1 MNVTARPSVS
11 RSRSRSRLRPLLAG
25 APCLLACAV
34 FLTVFQTSRARLP
47 DPMATHFVGSGHADG
62 FTSPG
67 TFQLQGL
74 GLLLGLAVLFVVL
87 GYVTDTPR
95 PLVVIAWATVGLLS
109 FVLAQVVLGNAGAES
124 ARQVRLTPWQLL
136 AALGVAAVTGGIGL
150 LVTRGWNRAE
160 PGAVAGE
167 GTGRPPGLALRP
179 GETAFWTHT
188 QVSRGF
194 GIAGPSVLAL
204 GATLIPLT
212 GAAPGAVLLIAGLL
226 FCLFAGIRTTADRHG
241 LTVTMLWLPWPRL
254 RIPLDRIVEA
264 TAQDVDAL
272 RDMGGWGYRVRRG
285 RSGIV
290 LRSGEALVV
299 RLSNGREFV
308 VTTDDAAR
316 AAALLNGLVER
327 GRGHAAPTDR
337 RG

>member
-1 MNVTARPSVS
+1 MNVTARPK
-11 RSRSRSRLRPLLAG
+11 RNRLRLLLVG
-25 APCLLACAV
+25 VPHLLACAV
-34 FLTVFQTSRARLP
+34 FLTVFLTSSAHLP
-47 DPMATHFVGSGHADG
+47 DPMATHFVGSGRADG

-67 TFQLQGL
+67 TFQFQGL
-74 GLLLGLAVLFVVL
+74 GLLLGLAALFVVL

-95 PLVVIAWATVGLLS
+95 PLVVIAWATAGLLS

-124 ARQVRLTPWQLL
+124 ARQVRLAPWQLL
-136 AALGVAAVTGGIGL
+136 AALGVAAATGGIGL

-160 PGAVAGE
+160 PGAGVRKGA
-167 GTGRPPGLALRP
+167 GRPPGLALRP
-179 GETAFWTHT
+179 GETAFWTHS
-188 QVSRGF
+188 QGSRGF
-194 GIAGPSVLAL
+194 GIAGLAVLAL

-212 GAAPGAVLLIAGLL
+212 GAVPGIVLLITGLVL
-226 FCLFAGIRTTADRHG
+226 CLFSGMRTTVDRHG
-241 LTVTMLWLPWPRL
+241 LTVAMLWLPWPRL

-264 TAQDVDAL
+264 TARDIDAL
-272 RDMGGWGYRVRRG
+272 RDMGGWGYRVRPG

-299 RLSNGREFV
+299 RLTNGREFV
-308 VTTDDAAR
+308 ATTDDAAR

>member
-1 MNVTARPSVS
+1 MNVTAKPSGS
-11 RSRSRSRLRPLLAG
+11 RGRSRLRPLLAG
-25 APCLLACAV
+25 APWLLACAV
-34 FLTVFQTSRARLP
+34 FLTVFQTSRTRLP
-47 DPMATHFVGSGHADG
+47 DPIATHFVGSGRADG

-74 GLLLGLAVLFVVL
+74 GLLLGLAVLFVAL
-87 GYVTDTPR
+87 GYVTGTPR

-109 FVLAQVVLGNAGAES
+109 FVLVQVVLGNAGAES
-124 ARQVRLTPWQLL
+124 ARQVRLAPWQLL
-136 AALGVAAVTGGIGL
+136 AALGVAAVAGGVGL
-150 LVTRGWNRAE
+150 LVTRGWYRAE
-160 PGAVAGE
+160 PGAGVRKGAGH
-167 GTGRPPGLALRP
+167 PPGLALRP

-194 GIAGPSVLAL
+194 GIAGLVVLAL

-212 GAAPGAVLLIAGLL
+212 GAAPGIVLLVAGLTLAL
-226 FCLFAGIRTTADRHG
+226 FSGMRTTVDRHG
-241 LTVTMLWLPWPRL
+241 LTVAMLWLPWPRL
-254 RIPLDRIVEA
+254 RIPLEHIAEA

-299 RLSNGREFV
+299 RRAHGSEFV